1 MSMTLY
7 FHPLSS
13 FCWKALIG
21 LYELE
26 IPFEKNLVDLSN
38 EAARNA
44 FIRLWPIGK
53 FPVLRDDARDR
64 TVPESTI
71 ILEYIDRLSPGNA
84 RLIPSDPAAALEC
97 RLRDRIYDMYIHL
110 PMQKIVGDKL
120 RPEGK
125 RDPFGVEQARTQ
137 METAYA
143 LVDEQ
148 LREGPWAMGADF
160 TIADCAAL
168 PALFYGGKVAPF
180 GARWRNVAAYFERL
194 KARPSVA
201 RVLEEAAPY
210 FSMFPG

>member
-1 MSMTLY
+1 LDELVLHANAARPGAAAAKVAAPEASMEARWEQPRVAPAADSRAWLAHAQMGHEDLPATGEHMDDRATHTSRRRLSMSMTLY

-120 RPEGK
+120 RPEG
-125 RDPFGVEQARTQ
+125 RNSRTSLQLPLAR
-137 METAYA
+137 
-143 LVDEQ
+143 
-148 LREGPWAMGADF
+148 R
-160 TIADCAAL
+160 
-168 PALFYGGKVAPF
+168 
-180 GARWRNVAAYFERL
+180 
-194 KARPSVA
+194 
-201 RVLEEAAPY
+201 
-210 FSMFPG
+210 